1 MKKVFIILGLMLV
14 PVLASAAGELD
25 KYIELLRSD
34 LRTAKVE
41 LMTDALHLTDA
52 QSKSF
57 WPIQREYE
65 TELAK
70 NQDARIAMVK
80 AYAQYYD
87 SMDDAK
93 ATELM
98 NEAFKLQDQRNAL
111 LKKYAA
117 KIAKSTSPR
126 VAVRF
131 AQVEAFV
138 QSLIDVQVRGQVPLI
153 P

>member
-1 MKKVFIILGLMLV
+1 MKKVFIILGLMMV

-87 SMDDAK
+87 SMDDA

-98 NEAFKLQDQRNAL
+98 NEAFKLQDQPTPCSCT
-111 LKKYAA
+111 A

-126 VAVRF
+126 VFRAFECIRAV
-131 AQVEAFV
+131 AHQ
-138 QSLIDVQVRGQVPLI
+138 RGPGSAAHPRAVLFL
-153 P
+153 